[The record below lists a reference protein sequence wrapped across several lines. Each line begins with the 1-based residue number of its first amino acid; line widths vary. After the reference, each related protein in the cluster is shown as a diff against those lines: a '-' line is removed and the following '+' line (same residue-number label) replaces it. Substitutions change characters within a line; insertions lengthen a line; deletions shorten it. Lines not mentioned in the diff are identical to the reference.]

1 MIVKGAIQSF
11 FQTGYDIIKE
21 ICGDMDLTSE
31 SHYKEYGLFTYIEAR
46 KLNQRSKADQNG
58 MKTARIT
65 QLVLQF
71 KVVFGLKIYKPV
83 CTLCFLCSNCVN
95 DSVTKD
101 NTEGL
106 YFQTKEKFE
115 ACSKI
120 DLFLK
125 WSHL

>member
-1 MIVKGAIQSF
+1 MIVEGAVQCFF

-58 MKTARIT
+58 MKNARIT

-71 KVVFGLKIYKPV
+71 TVVFGFEILQTSLY
-83 CTLCFLCSNCVN
+83 LCFSM
-95 DSVTKD
+95 
-101 NTEGL
+101 
-106 YFQTKEKFE
+106 FQIVLTV
-115 ACSKI
+115 
-120 DLFLK
+120 L
-125 WSHL
+125 